1 MRKGKDHLLQEAHH
15 KAEVLA
21 CLSSQEL
28 LQKTNPLADPL
39 LQT

>member
-1 MRKGKDHLLQEAHH
+1 
-15 KAEVLA
+15 VLA